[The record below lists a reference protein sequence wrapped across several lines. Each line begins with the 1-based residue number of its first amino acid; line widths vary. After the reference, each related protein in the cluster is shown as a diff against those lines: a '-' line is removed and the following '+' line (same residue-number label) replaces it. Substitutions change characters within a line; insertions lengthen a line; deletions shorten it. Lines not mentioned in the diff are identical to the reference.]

1 MPPSVCTATISLCP
15 SGVPRTW
22 GWGVLPDSWVR
33 TQDVSEGPWVGGVSV
48 RAPGRPRLVF
58 RCLRGSFQSTS
69 GGPPRWWERHPVK
82 EPARLTLSP
91 TATLAPFRRVSPLAQ
106 PSPGSKDEAT
116 RSCPR
121 ASPQRLGPLRAFGGV
136 LIWGPG
142 SALGGGSHG
151 QEEVVGHFHNPSLS
165 FPSCQ
170 GVGVGGSALVS

>member
-15 SGVPRTW
+15 SGIPRTW
-22 GWGVLPDSWVR
+22 GWGGPPRLLGPDSRCVR
-33 TQDVSEGPWVGGVSV
+33 RPLGGGVGV

-69 GGPPRWWERHPVK
+69 GGPPRWWERHLVK

-116 RSCPR
+116 RPCPR
-121 ASPQRLGPLRAFGGV
+121 ASPQRLGPPRAFGGV

-170 GVGVGGSALVS
+170 GVGVRGSAFVS